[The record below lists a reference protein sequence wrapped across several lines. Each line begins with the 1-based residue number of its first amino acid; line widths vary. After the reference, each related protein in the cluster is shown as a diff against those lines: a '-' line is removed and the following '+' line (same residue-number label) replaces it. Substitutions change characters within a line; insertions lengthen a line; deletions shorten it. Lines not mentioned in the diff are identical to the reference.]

1 MINILSSAQVEAYNI
16 TEPDYIF
23 TGLERGGIGML
34 LSIPGIGKSHFIH
47 SLAIELACGRPLLK
61 LNKYNIKN
69 KVIILSCEDT
79 LSRNS
84 LRLKDKYQSLNDKD
98 KKLLSNNLD
107 FIFDIEPLSIPSK
120 SSEYERIRHKEYLD
134 SIVKILGKYDIVI
147 IDTVSEVIGNASETE
162 DDRIIKSV
170 FQYIAEN
177 SNVSIL
183 LVHHVNKEQIR
194 GAKIDMASGAGLTSI
209 MRLSTCIL
217 ALTKKDTLSLEYLK
231 ANDLERN

>member
-107 FIFDIEPLSIPSK
+107 FIFDIEPLCIPSK
-120 SSEYERIRHKEYLD
+120 SS
-134 SIVKILGKYDIVI
+134 
-147 IDTVSEVIGNASETE
+147 
-162 DDRIIKSV
+162 
-170 FQYIAEN
+170 
-177 SNVSIL
+177 
-183 LVHHVNKEQIR
+183 
-194 GAKIDMASGAGLTSI
+194 
-209 MRLSTCIL
+209 
-217 ALTKKDTLSLEYLK
+217 
-231 ANDLERN
+231 